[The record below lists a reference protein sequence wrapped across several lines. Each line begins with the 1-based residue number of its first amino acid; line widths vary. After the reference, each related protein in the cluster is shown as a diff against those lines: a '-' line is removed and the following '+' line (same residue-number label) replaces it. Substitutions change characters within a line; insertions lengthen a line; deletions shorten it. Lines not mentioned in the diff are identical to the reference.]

1 MTADSANGG
10 QLLSISPPFVSPQP
24 LLFLSKE
31 SEFYIDVSEVPSQ
44 GASGALHSN
53 PVSLQSDVNVF
64 WNVHSLT
71 AESGLRP
78 HSRCG
83 KESSSRLS
91 RSNQEKCGMMK
102 YWD

>member
-64 WNVHSLT
+64 WNVHSLM
-71 AESGLRP
+71 LRVAFVLTVDVAKRVQVVLVVP
-78 HSRCG
+78 IRKSV
-83 KESSSRLS
+83 E
-91 RSNQEKCGMMK
+91 
-102 YWD
+102 